1 MSHNTTE
8 VMPTTD
14 MPTTDMPTTDMPATD
29 MPATGMSVSTT
40 YSKLLFEEADAI
52 LRALEADEDA
62 SEVNEKLVNIRNEVD
77 RLTTKL
83 SNNNMS
89 GYMRVKNLR
98 SLGFAVE
105 RASDLEIS
113 ACKATQQVS
122 KLWDIANKLTARRIA
137 EYKTNHKCDNVN
149 NPLALTCVF
158 VSSNN
163 E

>member
-1 MSHNTTE
+1 MF
-8 VMPTTD
+8 
-14 MPTTDMPTTDMPATD
+14 ATD
-29 MPATGMSVSTT
+29 MSVSTT
-40 YSKLLFEEADAI
+40 YSKRLFEEADAI
-52 LRALEADEDA
+52 QRALEADEDA
-62 SEVNEKLVNIRNEVD
+62 SEANEKLVNIRNEVD

-105 RASDLEIS
+105 RAGDLEIS
-113 ACKATQQVS
+113 AFKATQQAS